1 MKRKTKEEKKL
12 LQEKANQERLSA
24 AIGTLENINY
34 NYSYTVNRKSK
45 SAIRELLVLLKNNDQ
60 KISMSIRAANGISI
74 LDSISRDKIIES
86 HVRTM
91 LWQVVSNLE
100 GIRE

>member
-1 MKRKTKEEKKL
+1 M
-12 LQEKANQERLSA
+12 
-24 AIGTLENINY
+24 
-34 NYSYTVNRKSK
+34 
-45 SAIRELLVLLKNNDQ
+45 IRELLVLLKNNDQ

-74 LDSISRDKIIES
+74 LDSISQDKRIES